1 MPLGTWQTPKSRKML
16 WELGFVFPV
25 GLGTSEWLDSSW
37 TLLPLGGAEGTP
49 AGARWGPALPQ
60 VTPGPKLG

>member
-16 WELGFVFPV
+16 WELGSVFPV

-37 TLLPLGGAEGTP
+37 TLLPRGGAEGTP
-49 AGARWGPALPQ
+49 AAHAGARLCLRSRQ
-60 VTPGPKLG
+60 DLS